1 MRRLPAVREIMMNQW
16 FGWAGKVLD
25 IDLTNRKISVTPL
38 ERDLTTRFIGGRGIN
53 GKMLFDLLPP
63 NTDPLGPGNVLIFGT
78 GPLGGTPGATGR
90 FNVTFLS
97 PATGLFGDASSG
109 GHWGAE
115 LKYAGY
121 DFLILRGKAD
131 KPVYID
137 IKDDKVHIR
146 DAAPIWG
153 LNVWEATEA
162 IRREMKD
169 PKVQV
174 LAIGQ
179 GGEKLVRYA
188 AIMSSLTRAAAR
200 CGSGAVMGSKNVKAI
215 VVKGSQGVN
224 VADPKEV
231 MDNFDKLYKAIT
243 SDYKFGFYPRY
254 GTSILTEGLYP
265 VGLTPFFNF
274 RQTQMEGVVE
284 KIGGETF
291 VDKFMKKRR
300 ACHGCFL
307 HCDHYY
313 EISGGKYK
321 GTQGQKVEWE
331 SITALGPR
339 LGNLDF
345 ESILYMNNLA
355 NQYGLD
361 TVSMGGSIS
370 LAIDL
375 FQQGILT
382 KADTDGLELHWGDPD
397 LFVKLIRKIAYRE
410 GVGDLLAEGAYWM
423 AQRVGRGAEKHVYHM
438 KKLDPSTEEV
448 RGHKAIALAFHTSTR
463 GGDHLRG
470 QPPAEIG
477 GFRGVDPKIMAE
489 RFGSA
494 DVGKPEVYDVVGK
507 PRMVIWYQNFSAIID
522 AMELCKFSTYW
533 SRFPVEYKEFSD
545 LLRSITGMHF
555 SPDELLKTGE
565 RIWNVEKALNLRLG
579 FGRESDLPSERLQ
592 NERIN
597 GGPLEGERLH
607 LDQFNKMLD
616 AYYVL
621 RGWDQ
626 TTGRPKR
633 SKLEE
638 LNLGDVADELARYDQ
653 IVEE

>member
-1 MRRLPAVREIMMNQW
+1 MSQW
-16 FGWAGKVLD
+16 FGWVGKILD
-25 IDLTNRKISVTPL
+25 IDLTNRKVSDYPL
-38 ERDLTTRFIGGRGIN
+38 DRNLAKSFIGGRGIN
-53 GKMLFDLLPP
+53 VKMLFGLLQP
-63 NTDPLGPGNVLIFGT
+63 NTDPLDPENVIIFGT

-90 FNVTFLS
+90 FSVTFLS
-97 PATGLFGDASSG
+97 PATGLLGDSSSG

-131 KPVYID
+131 KPVYIE
-137 IKDDKVHIR
+137 IKDSEVHIR
-146 DAAPIWG
+146 DAADIWG

-162 IRREMKD
+162 IRRQMKN

-179 GGEKLVRYA
+179 AGEKLVQFA
-188 AIMSSLTRAAAR
+188 AVMSSFTRAAAK
-200 CGSGAVMGSKNVKAI
+200 CGGGAVMGSKNVKAI
-215 VVKGSQGVN
+215 AVKGSKGVK
-224 VADPKEV
+224 VADPQGTIN
-231 MDNFDKLYKAIT
+231 NFKKLYTAIT
-243 SDYKFGFYPRY
+243 TDYKYGFYPRY
-254 GTSILTEGLYP
+254 GTPILTEGLYP
-265 VGLTPFFNF
+265 TGLMPFFNF
-274 RQTQMEGVVE
+274 KQTQMEGVIE
-284 KIGGETF
+284 KIGGQEF
-291 VDKFMKKRR
+291 ADKFMKKHR

-313 EISGGKYK
+313 EISDGKYK
-321 GTQGQKVEWE
+321 GIQGQKIEWE
-331 SITALGPR
+331 SIVSLGPR

-345 ESILYMNNLA
+345 ESILHMNNLA

-361 TVSMGGSIS
+361 TVTLGGSMS

-382 KADTDGLELHWGDPD
+382 KADTDGMELRWGDPD
-397 LFVKLIRKIAYRE
+397 LLVSLIHKVANRE
-410 GVGDLLAEGAYWM
+410 GFGDLLAEGPYWM
-423 AQRVGRGAEKHVYHM
+423 AQRIGRGAEKHVYHM
-438 KKLDPSTEEV
+438 KKLEPSSEEV

-477 GFRGVDPKIMAE
+477 GFRGVDPNIMAE

-494 DVGKPEVYDVVGK
+494 DVGKPEIYDVVGK
-507 PRMVIWYQNFSAIID
+507 PRMVIWYQNFAAVID

-545 LLRSITGMHF
+545 MLRLTTGVQF
-555 SPDELLKTGE
+555 SPDDLSKIGE
-565 RIWNVEKALNLRLG
+565 RIWNVEKAFNLRLG
-579 FGRESDLPSERLQ
+579 FGRESDLPSEKLQ
-592 NERIN
+592 NETISD
-597 GGPLEGERLH
+597 GPLEGERLH
-607 LDQFNKMLD
+607 IDKYNEMLD
-616 AYYVL
+616 SYYVM

-626 TTGRPKR
+626 HTGRPKR

-638 LNLGDVADELARYDQ
+638 LNLGDVADELARYGQ
-653 IVEE
+653 LVEE

>member
-1 MRRLPAVREIMMNQW
+1 MIMNRW
-16 FGWAGKVLD
+16 FGWVGQVLD
-25 IDLTNRKISVTPL
+25 IDLTNRKVSVYPL
-38 ERDLTTRFIGGRGIN
+38 DRDLATSFIGGRGVN
-53 GKMLFDLLPP
+53 GKMLFDALKP
-63 NTDPLGPGNVLIFGT
+63 NTDPLGPGNILILGT
-78 GPLGGTPGATGR
+78 GPLGGTPGATSR

-97 PATGLFGDASSG
+97 PATGLLGDSSSG

-121 DFLILRGKAD
+121 DFLILRGRAD

-137 IKDDKVHIR
+137 IKDSEVHIR
-146 DAAPIWG
+146 DAADIWG
-153 LNVWEATEA
+153 LNVWETTEA
-162 IRREMKD
+162 IRRKIKD

-215 VVKGSQGVN
+215 VVKGSKGVN
-224 VADPKEV
+224 VADPQEV
-231 MDNFDKLYKAIT
+231 MNNFDKLYKAIT
-243 SDYKFGFYPRY
+243 TDYKFGFYPRY

-265 VGLTPFFNF
+265 AGLTPFFNF
-274 RQTQMEGVVE
+274 RQTEMEGVVE
-284 KIGGETF
+284 KIGGQTF
-291 VDKFMKKRR
+291 VDKFMKKHR
-300 ACHGCFL
+300 ACSGCFL

-313 EISGGKYK
+313 EISDGKYK

-375 FQQGILT
+375 FQLGILT
-382 KADTDGLELHWGDPD
+382 KADTDGMELHWGEPD
-397 LFVKLIRKIAYRE
+397 LFVTLIHKIAKRE

-423 AQRVGRGAEKHVYHM
+423 AQRIGRGAEKHVYHM

-489 RFGSA
+489 RFGSE
-494 DVGKPEVYDVVGK
+494 DVGKPGVYDVVGK
-507 PRMVIWYQNFSAIID
+507 PRMVIWYQNFAAVID
-522 AMELCKFSTYW
+522 AMELCKFGTYW

-545 LLRSITGMHF
+545 LLRSVTGVQF

-565 RIWNVEKALNLRLG
+565 RIWNVEKAFNLRLG
-579 FGRESDLPSERLQ
+579 FGRESDLPSEKLQ
-592 NERIN
+592 NETIN
-597 GGPLEGERLH
+597 GGPHDGERLH
-607 LDQFNKMLD
+607 LDQFNRMLD

-626 TTGRPKR
+626 QTGRPKR

-638 LNLGDVADELARYDQ
+638 LKLGDVAEELARYGQ

>member
-1 MRRLPAVREIMMNQW
+1 MTQW
-16 FGWAGKVLD
+16 FGWVGKILD
-25 IDLTNRKISVTPL
+25 IDLTNRKVSDFSLDRTL
-38 ERDLTTRFIGGRGIN
+38 ATSFIGGRGIN
-53 GKMLFDLLPP
+53 VKMLFGLLQP
-63 NTDPLGPGNVLIFGT
+63 NTDPLGPENVIIFGT
-78 GPLGGTPGATGR
+78 GPLSGTPGATGR

-97 PATGLFGDASSG
+97 PATGLLGDSSSG

-137 IKDDKVHIR
+137 IKDSEVHIR
-146 DAAPIWG
+146 DAADIWG

-162 IRREMKD
+162 IRRKMKD

-179 GGEKLVRYA
+179 SGEKLSKIA
-188 AIMSSLTRAAAR
+188 AIMSSFNRAAGK
-200 CGSGAVMGSKNVKAI
+200 CGGGAVMGSKNVKAI
-215 VVKGSQGVN
+215 VVKGSKGVR
-224 VADPKEV
+224 VADPEGV
-231 MDNFDKLYKAIT
+231 ISNFQKLYKAIT
-243 SDYKFGFYPRY
+243 TDQRFGFYPRY

-265 VGLTPFFNF
+265 TGLTPFFNF
-274 RQTQMEGVVE
+274 KQTQMEGVVE
-284 KIGGETF
+284 KIGGQKF
-291 VDKFMKKRR
+291 VDKFLKKLR

-313 EISGGKYK
+313 EISDGKYK
-321 GTQGQKVEWE
+321 GVQGQKIEWQ
-331 SITALGPR
+331 SIVSLGPR

-355 NQYGLD
+355 NRYGLD
-361 TVSMGGSIS
+361 TVALGGSIS

-382 KADTDGLELHWGDPD
+382 KADTDGMELCWSDPD
-397 LFVKLIRKIAYRE
+397 LFVNLIHKAANRE
-410 GVGDLLAEGAYWM
+410 GIGDLLAEGAYWM
-423 AQRVGRGAEKHVYHM
+423 AERIGRGAEKHVYHM
-438 KKLDPSTEEV
+438 KKLEPSSEEV

-477 GFRGVDPKIMAE
+477 GFRGVDPKIMEE

-494 DVGKPEVYDVVGK
+494 DVGKPEVYDAVGK
-507 PRMVIWYQNFSAIID
+507 PRMVIWYQNFAAVID

-545 LLRSITGMHF
+545 MLRLTTGVQF
-555 SPDELLKTGE
+555 SPDDLLKIGE
-565 RIWNVEKALNLRLG
+565 RIWNVEKAFNLRLG

-592 NERIN
+592 NETIN
-597 GGPLEGERLH
+597 DGPLEGERLH
-607 LDQFNKMLD
+607 IDKFNEMLD
-616 AYYVL
+616 SYYVM

-626 TTGRPKR
+626 YTGRPKR
-633 SKLEE
+633 SKLEA
-638 LNLGDVADELARYDQ
+638 LNLGDVADELARCGQ
-653 IVEE
+653 LVEE